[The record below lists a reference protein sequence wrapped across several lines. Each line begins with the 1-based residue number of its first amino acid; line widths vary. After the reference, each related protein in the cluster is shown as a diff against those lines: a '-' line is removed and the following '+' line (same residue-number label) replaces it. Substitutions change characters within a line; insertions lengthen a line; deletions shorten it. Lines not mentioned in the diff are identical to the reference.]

1 MRSWFQLTVQTLKVF
16 LLFMGCT
23 LLFYY
28 GILWVSKEYESYHRY
43 DEPQGKA
50 VKVFQ
55 METSDDLST
64 TWVER
69 LFMFY
74 REGE

>member
-1 MRSWFQLTVQTLKVF
+1 MKILEAAWDTIKVF

-28 GILWVSKEYESYHRY
+28 GILWVSNEYDRYHRY
-43 DEPQGKA
+43 DEPKGRA

-55 METSDDLST
+55 MEAAE
-64 TWVER
+64 VEEQRFIER
-69 LFMFY
+69 LLFFY
-74 REGE
+74 HFGE

>member
-1 MRSWFQLTVQTLKVF
+1 MRSWLQAVMQTLKVF

-28 GILWVSKEYESYHRY
+28 GILWVSQEYESYHRY

-50 VKVFQ
+50 IKVFQ
-55 METSDDLST
+55 MEDGAPSAS
-64 TWVER
+64 WIER
-69 LFMFY
+69 LMLFY
-74 REGE
+74 QEGE

>member
-1 MRSWFQLTVQTLKVF
+1 MMKYFAAAWDTFKVF

-28 GILWVSKEYESYHRY
+28 GILWVSNEYDRYHRY
-43 DEPQGKA
+43 DEPKGRA

-55 METSDDLST
+55 MDTE
-64 TWVER
+64 VEEQTFIHR
-69 LFMFY
+69 LLFFY
-74 REGE
+74 HFGE

>member
-1 MRSWFQLTVQTLKVF
+1 MKSWFQIVIQTIKVF

-28 GILWVSKEYESYHRY
+28 GILWVSQEYESYHRY

-50 VKVFQ
+50 VKVFH
-55 METSDDLST
+55 MEQEQGTSVS
-64 TWVER
+64 WIER
-69 LFMFY
+69 LFLFY

>member
-1 MRSWFQLTVQTLKVF
+1 MRSWFRLVIQTIKVF

-28 GILWVSKEYESYHRY
+28 GILWVSQEYESYHRY

-55 METSDDLST
+55 MEQNGGNSVSWID
-64 TWVER
+64 R
-69 LFMFY
+69 LILFY

>member
-1 MRSWFQLTVQTLKVF
+1 MKQWFLLVLQSIKVF

-28 GILWVSKEYESYHRY
+28 GILWVSAEYESYHRY

-50 VKVFQ
+50 IKVMSYEYDQ
-55 METSDDLST
+55 VDSS
-64 TWVER
+64 WINR
-69 LFMFY
+69 LMLYYQF
-74 REGE
+74 GE